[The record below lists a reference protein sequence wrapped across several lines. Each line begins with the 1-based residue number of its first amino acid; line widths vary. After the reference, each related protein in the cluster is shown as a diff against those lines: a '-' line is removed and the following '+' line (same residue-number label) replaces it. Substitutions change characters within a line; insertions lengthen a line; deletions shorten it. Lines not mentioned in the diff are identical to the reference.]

1 MITCYH
7 TTVSKV
13 PQSKPAQDDHPYSV
27 GCPVHLLQYDWFH
40 GKLSQEE
47 ANKLLTAMGGTCFL
61 VREERKKA
69 GTLVL
74 SVKDK
79 SEVNHF
85 PINRGPG
92 WYEVTG
98 TAHRFDTVWELVTY
112 YKTNSLSGYSQLTLG
127 SSCGREM
134 EPVSGIY
141 NSLCTFL
148 LIHVRNTVRRGLG
161 LGYTN
166 LYV

>member
-1 MITCYH
+1 MVTCYS
-7 TTVSKV
+7 TVSKV
-13 PQSKPAQDDHPYSV
+13 PQAKPVQDDHPYSV

-40 GKLSQEE
+40 GKLSQAE
-47 ANKLLTAMGGTCFL
+47 ANKLLTAMRGPCFL
-61 VREERKKA
+61 VREERRKA

-74 SVKDK
+74 SVKR
-79 SEVNHF
+79 ERGVNHF

-112 YKTNSLSGYSQLTLG
+112 YKTNSLSGYFQLTLG

-134 EPVSGIY
+134 EPALGIAIY
-141 NSLCTFL
+141 SQVFVYISSHCLCDHNVLFAL
-148 LIHVRNTVRRGLG
+148 LKVC
-161 LGYTN
+161 
-166 LYV
+166 LY

>member
-1 MITCYH
+1 M
-7 TTVSKV
+7 

-47 ANKLLTAMGGTCFL
+47 ANKLLTAMGGPCFL
-61 VREERKKA
+61 VREERRKT

-74 SVKDK
+74 SVKG
-79 SEVNHF
+79 ERGVNHF

-127 SSCGREM
+127 SSCGRKM

-141 NSLCTFL
+141 NSLCHF
-148 LIHVRNTVRRGLG
+148 IS
-161 LGYTN
+161 YM
-166 LYV
+166 

>member
-1 MITCYH
+1 MVTCYS
-7 TTVSKV
+7 TVSKV

-40 GKLSQEE
+40 GKLSQAE
-47 ANKLLTAMGGTCFL
+47 ANKLLTAMGGPCFL
-61 VREERKKA
+61 VREERRKT

-74 SVKDK
+74 SVKG
-79 SEVNHF
+79 ERVVNHF

-92 WYEVTG
+92 WYGVIG

-134 EPVSGIY
+134 EPVSGIH
-141 NSLCTFL
+141 NSLCTFH
-148 LIHVRNTVRRGLG
+148 LIHVTQSVE
-161 LGYTN
+161 
-166 LYV
+166 VWD